1 MAKKEIFT
9 TEPFR
14 IRGRESFLRLIE
26 PKPFDGK
33 GDPRWEATTLLDPAD
48 KQQLD
53 SIKLVIKMSA
63 QVATQTWGLVPLALR
78 RIAAQFVPGAP
89 EPDSKTKDDGIKI
102 AFYDGS
108 SKEYDGYNG
117 MFVVPAHNS
126 MLRPAVANRAGKEV
140 LPGDKQFPYSGC
152 LGITS
157 ITLWGQ
163 DNQYAKRIGVNL
175 RGVQFV
181 EGEPRYPAFGQGDI
195 AAEDEFTALEDGD
208 TAGGSDLGFD

>member
-9 TEPFR
+9 SEPIR
-14 IRGRESFLRLIE
+14 IWGRESFLRLIE
-26 PKPFDGK
+26 PKAFDGK

-48 KQQLD
+48 KRGLD
-53 SIKLVIKMSA
+53 SIKLVIKTA
-63 QVATQTWGLVPLALR
+63 AGVAMQSYGLVPLALR
-78 RIAAQFVPGAP
+78 RITAQFVPGAP
-89 EPDSKTKDDGIKI
+89 QPDPKAKDDGIKI

-108 SKEYDGYNG
+108 SKEYDGYDG

-126 MLRPAVANRAGKEV
+126 MLRPAVANRQGKEV
-140 LPGDKQFPYSGC
+140 LSGDKQFPYSGC

-157 ITLWGQ
+157 ITIWGQ
-163 DNQYAKRIGVNL
+163 DNQYARRIGVNL

-195 AAEDEFTALEDGD
+195 AAEDEFEALEDSGTD
-208 TAGGSDLGFD
+208 ASDLGFD